1 MKRIETFTDIDA
13 TPQAVW
19 DILTDFAEYG
29 RWNPFIPEISGTP
42 AEGETLTVTI
52 SPPGGRNMTF
62 TPRVRAAHPHREFA
76 WLGHLFIPGLFDG
89 EHRFLIEKRG
99 DKGTRLTQREEFRGV
114 LVGMFWKSLEPST
127 RRGFEAMNAALK
139 LRAEGG

>member
-1 MKRIETFTDIDA
+1 
-13 TPQAVW
+13 
-19 DILTDFAEYG
+19 
-29 RWNPFIPEISGTP
+29 
-42 AEGETLTVTI
+42 
-52 SPPGGRNMTF
+52 MTF
-62 TPRVRAAHPHREFA
+62 KPRVKAAHPPREFA

-89 EHRFLIEKRG
+89 EHRFVIEETENG
-99 DKGTRLTQREEFRGV
+99 GTRLTQREEFRGV